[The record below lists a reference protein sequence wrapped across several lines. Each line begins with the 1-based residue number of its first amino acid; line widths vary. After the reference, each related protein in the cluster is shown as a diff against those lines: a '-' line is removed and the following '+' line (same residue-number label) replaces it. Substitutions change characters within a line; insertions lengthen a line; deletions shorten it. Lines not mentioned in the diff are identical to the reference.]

1 MAFPSRHPAP
11 EDAATGKPAA
21 RSRPHSGF
29 APSWFLPQGDSS
41 RRAVPVRLS
50 PTPSSPRLWA
60 YLMWARVF
68 IAAMLVLLHL
78 YIYLQ
83 DQRQFWLAL
92 LCGGYL
98 VATVVVLARAKI
110 PVSSEVWS
118 PRWAMTLW
126 VDLAV
131 FAVLQWFQQGGINY
145 TPLFALPVLLAS
157 MLGPLLLALGGAA
170 VATLV
175 LLAQAW
181 SSTLQDPG
189 FMTSRFLQAGLTGT
203 GLFLIALLAN
213 QLSLWLAREQALA
226 SSSQAAARMQGEIN
240 QLIVKGLNEGVLVI
254 DPQGAVWHA
263 NPAACSMLGLGAGQR
278 RASDVPQAPAWPVL
292 REWVR
297 QCFWMD
303 QGMEQELVV
312 NQGGG
317 AMRKLYARA
326 FLTEGRNLP
335 PAAAENPQAQS
346 AVSGLDDDS
355 GMCVVFLE
363 DLREVEARVRTEK
376 LAAMGRMTAA
386 VAHEIR
392 NPLAAITQANALL
405 EEDAI
410 QPGQQ
415 RLIKMI
421 GQNARRMARTVDDI
435 LNVVRAEQRPVAHEG
450 NTPVLDDAVRECLQ
464 DWLQQHPQ
472 GPRLRLH
479 LGCTGARVHFEP
491 EHLRRVLVNLL
502 DNASHHASA
511 SAGAIDVRTEP
522 EIDSAGATLQLVV
535 WSDSAPLESG
545 VSQHLFEPFFS
556 SDSRSSGLGL
566 YICRELCERYQA
578 HIGHRREQRSGRPGN
593 GFVVSMPSWPP
604 ARGTA
609 AIMAGAG
616 ANITGA

>member
-1 MAFPSRHPAP
+1 MAPLPPGS
-11 EDAATGKPAA
+11 GKP
-21 RSRPHSGF
+21 SGKPRPDSGF
-29 APSWFLPQGDSS
+29 APSWFLPQGESS
-41 RRAVPVRLS
+41 RRIPPSRLTQAL
-50 PTPSSPRLWA
+50 PSPRLWA

-68 IAAMLVLLHL
+68 IAAMLLLLHV

-83 DQRQFWLAL
+83 DNRQFWLAS
-92 LCGGYL
+92 LCGAYL
-98 VATVVVLARAKI
+98 VATVAVLVRGKT
-110 PVSSEVWS
+110 PLNSEVWS

-157 MLGPLLLALGGAA
+157 ILGPLLLALGGAA
-170 VATLV
+170 VATIV

-189 FMTSRFLQAGLTGT
+189 LLTSRFLQAGLTGT
-203 GLFLIALLAN
+203 GLFLIAMLAN
-213 QLSLWLAREQALA
+213 QLSLRLAREQALA
-226 SSSQAAARMQGEIN
+226 SSSQAVARMQGEIN

-254 DPQGAVWHA
+254 DPQGSVWHA
-263 NPAACSMLGLGAGQR
+263 NPAACSMLGLGLEQR
-278 RASDVPQAPAWPVL
+278 RSSDVASAPAWPVL

-297 QCFWMD
+297 QCFWMG

-326 FLTEGRNLP
+326 FLTEGRTHLQGED
-335 PAAAENPQAQS
+335 PAYHPGGH
-346 AVSGLDDDS
+346 SGLDEDE

-405 EEDAI
+405 EEDTVEPA
-410 QPGQQ
+410 QQ
-415 RLIKMI
+415 RLTRMI

-450 NTPVLDDAVRECLQ
+450 NTPVLDDTVHESLQ

-479 LGCTGARVHFEP
+479 LGCPEGRVHFEP

-522 EIDSAGATLQLVV
+522 ETDSIGATLQLVV

-578 HIGHRREQRSGRPGN
+578 HIAHRREPRAGRTGN
-593 GFVVSMPSWPP
+593 AFLISMPSWPP
-604 ARGTA
+604 ARPS
-609 AIMAGAG
+609 GATRPGNG
-616 ANITGA
+616 ANIRSA

>member
-1 MAFPSRHPAP
+1 MATPTKKPPTSPA
-11 EDAATGKPAA
+11 GKARDST
-21 RSRPHSGF
+21 RSRPDSGF
-29 APSWFLPQGDSS
+29 APSWFLPQGESS
-41 RRAVPVRLS
+41 RRSAGGTFTQPL
-50 PTPSSPRLWA
+50 PSPRLWV

-68 IAAMLVLLHL
+68 IATMLVLLHA
-78 YIYLQ
+78 YIYVQ
-83 DQRQFWLAL
+83 DSRQFWLAM
-92 LCGGYL
+92 LCAGYL
-98 VATVVVLARAKI
+98 VATVAVLVRGKT
-110 PVSSEVWS
+110 PLNSEIWS

-157 MLGPLLLALGGAA
+157 ILGPLLLALGGAA

-175 LLAQAW
+175 LLAQVW

-189 FMTSRFLQAGLTGT
+189 LTTSRFLQAGLTGT
-203 GLFLIALLAN
+203 GLFLIAMLAN
-213 QLSLWLAREQALA
+213 QLSLRLAREQALA
-226 SSSQAAARMQGEIN
+226 SSSQAVARMQGEIN

-254 DPQGAVWHA
+254 DPKGAVWHA
-263 NPAACSMLGLGAGQR
+263 NPAACSMLGLGLEQR
-278 RASDVPQAPAWPVL
+278 RSSDVVSAPAWPVL

-297 QCFWMD
+297 QCFWMG

-326 FLTEGRNLP
+326 FLTEGRTSLLP
-335 PAAAENPQAQS
+335 ADTHHPDGPP
-346 AVSGLDDDS
+346 SGVEDDE

-405 EEDAI
+405 EEDTV
-410 QPGQQ
+410 QPAQQ

-435 LNVVRAEQRPVAHEG
+435 LNVVRAEQRPLAHEG

-479 LGCTGARVHFEP
+479 LGCLAARVHFEP

-502 DNASHHASA
+502 DNASHYASA

-522 EIDSAGATLQLVV
+522 EPESGGATLQLVV
-535 WSDSAPLESG
+535 WSDGAPLESG

-566 YICRELCERYQA
+566 YICRELCERYHA
-578 HIGHRREQRSGRPGN
+578 HIAHRREPRAGRTGN
-593 GFVVSMPSWPP
+593 AFLVSMAAWPSANPHG
-604 ARGTA
+604 RTA
-609 AIMAGAG
+609 TGSS
-616 ANITGA
+616 ANIQSA